1 MNKKTQR
8 VVSIVIGLILA
19 SLLLYIGW
27 RIVQR
32 RQSRASTPAELSC
45 KVQGSNGVVTWQ
57 DSNAEIE
64 IMAYGTVSGASYPF
78 LCEEENTPEPAD
90 GGMYAHQCIIG
101 PLVSGSQYAVSI
113 GEITMDC
120 AGDTVVGEPAINE
133 TEVKPTVILQPI
145 RGAEVTPEAE
155 VAEPSVLLPENEVEA
170 YFEDNPEASMGDC
183 VAHFAPKNYSG
194 LGQMC
199 SEAWAK
205 INL

>member
-32 RQSRASTPAELSC
+32 RQSRASTPVKLSC
-45 KVQGSNGVVTWQ
+45 TVQGSNGVVTWQ
-57 DSNAEIE
+57 DSNAAIE
-64 IMAYGTVSGASYPF
+64 IIAYGTVSSGTYPF
-78 LCEEENTPEPAD
+78 LCEEENTPESAD
-90 GGMYAHQCIIG
+90 GGMYTHECTIG

-113 GEITMDC
+113 GEITTEC
-120 AGDTVVGEPAINE
+120 AGDTAVGEPA
-133 TEVKPTVILQPI
+133 LQPI
-145 RGAEVTPEAE
+145 E
-155 VAEPSVLLPENEVEA
+155 VAPTTKMEPTEGAITPASEPIDLSVLLPEDEVTA
-170 YFEDNPEASMGDC
+170 YFEDNPDASVSDC
-183 VAHFAPKNYSG
+183 VTHFSSKNYTG

-205 INL
+205 RNLE